1 MLRKEDFMSIKSLHG
16 CGVYQKDIAL
26 ELGVHPKTVGRALK
40 RGSAPRGLRR
50 RRSSKLGPF
59 KATVDRL
66 LGEGVW
72 NAVVILREIQAEGY
86 LGGKTILRQYIAP
99 KRALRPGRATVRF
112 ETGPG
117 KQLQSDWGEIETR
130 IAGEPTKVH
139 FLVNQL
145 GYSRRF
151 HFWCT
156 EREDAEHTYEGLIR
170 SLEYFGGVP
179 REVLVDNQKSA
190 VLEHRSGGP
199 RFNERFLDL
208 ASHYGFSPRA
218 CRPQRAR
225 TKGKDE
231 RMVGYIKGHFFVRY
245 RSFESWEHLNQL
257 AEHWLA
263 QEADPR
269 LHGTLKEVVIERF
282 AREAPHLGPLPLHR
296 YDTSYYEVR
305 HVGWDGYVDV
315 RGNRYSVPGELAG
328 SSVAVRIG
336 LEGTLRVYHADR
348 LVASHALRPAGQGW
362 VTMPEHH
369 AGLWR
374 EALGV
379 QRRPLEVY
387 EEAGRWS

>member
-1 MLRKEDFMSIKSLHG
+1 MLCKEDFMTIRALSDR
-16 CGVYQKDIAL
+16 GVYQKDIAL
-26 ELGVHPKTVGRALK
+26 QLGVHPKTVGRALK
-40 RGSAPRGLRR
+40 RGQAPSPGRK
-50 RRSSKLGPF
+50 RRSSRLDPF

-66 LGEGVW
+66 LTEGVW
-72 NAVVILREIQAEGY
+72 NAVVILREIQTEGY
-86 LGGKTILRQYIAP
+86 RGGKTILQQYIAP

-112 ETGPG
+112 ETRPG

-151 HFWCT
+151 HVWCT
-156 EREDAEHTYEGLIR
+156 DREDAEHTYEGLIR
-170 SLEYFGGVP
+170 SFEYFGGLP
-179 REVLVDNQKSA
+179 KEVLVDNQKSA
-190 VLEHRSGGP
+190 VLEHRRGGP

-208 ASHYGFSPRA
+208 AAHYGFTPRA
-218 CRPQRAR
+218 CRPRRAR

-231 RMVGYIKGHFFVRY
+231 RMVGYLKDHFFVRY
-245 RSFESWEHLNQL
+245 RFFESWEHLNQL
-257 AEHWLA
+257 AEQWLA

-269 LHGTLKEVVIERF
+269 LHGTLKEVVVDRF
-282 AREAPHLGPLPLHR
+282 AREAPHLGPLPAQR
-296 YDTSYYEVR
+296 YDTSYYELR

-328 SSVAVRIG
+328 SRVAVRIG
-336 LEGTLRVYHADR
+336 LEGTLRIYHGDQW
-348 LVASHALRPAGQGW
+348 VATHTLRPARTGW
-362 VTMPEHH
+362 VTVPAHH

-387 EEAGRWS
+387 EEAVRWS